1 MPPSKQVV
9 VQVPAVLQDVPAE
22 VLKALPEAT
31 IKQVALLVGF
41 RDMVGERWGYWF
53 GARVKR
59 GEMNEATKTLRKKA
73 NEISKKIRGEALEEL
88 ITNGNIEGFRKIVR
102 QLKEQR
108 TKVSTKSKPF
118 REKINPLNKA
128 VKYLDN
134 IAIPDALKELGTP
147 VQPRFTLSDYVQ
159 KAMESD

>member
-1 MPPSKQVV
+1 MAKQVT
-9 VQVPAVLQDVPAE
+9 VQVPKVLQEVPAE

-31 IKQVALLVGF
+31 VKQVALLVGF
-41 RDMVGERWGYWF
+41 RDMVGERMGYWF

-59 GEMNEATKTLRKKA
+59 GDMNEATKTLRKKA
-73 NEISKKIRGEALEEL
+73 NEISKKMRGEALEEL
-88 ITNGNIEGFRKIVR
+88 ITNSNIEGYRKLLK

-108 TKVSTKSKPF
+108 EKVSTKAKPF

-147 VQPRFTLSDYVQ
+147 VQPRFSLSDYVK